1 MAGGRCLSPPGLP
14 LDDRL
19 WQGSSCNSHKRS
31 YLTFGVTIGEGPVL
45 AHRHR
50 CARRVEGP
58 LEVSNLLAATHLDE
72 RPESARL
79 AHCPASPRGSPD
91 STDSGRSASAAGTR
105 PDAPKL
111 PLIAQDKPG
120 LSRTDLYKA
129 GKPSGAP
136 DRIGHA
142 YQSQS

>member
-19 WQGSSCNSHKRS
+19 WQGSSYNSHKRS

-72 RPESARL
+72 RPESALCSRWLTTRRMGEDAPNRSLERPPGIEPVGSRPSERAHAVRL
-79 AHCPASPRGSPD
+79 IF
-91 STDSGRSASAAGTR
+91 RSHRAAGV
-105 PDAPKL
+105 
-111 PLIAQDKPG
+111 
-120 LSRTDLYKA
+120 
-129 GKPSGAP
+129 
-136 DRIGHA
+136 
-142 YQSQS
+142 